1 MAFIDDTLVEQIG
14 RDARQ
19 VDAAAAAR
27 RVGRFLLTI
36 LAGVLYTV
44 GWTVRKTF
52 VVGWLAITWS
62 WAAVRLGWREA
73 APKPRK

>member
-1 MAFIDDTLVEQIG
+1 VAFIDDTLVEQIG
-14 RDARQ
+14 QDARQ

-27 RVGRFLLTI
+27 RIGRFLLTVI
-36 LAGVLYTV
+36 AGVLYTV
-44 GWTVRKTF
+44 GWTVRKVF
-52 VVGWLAITWS
+52 VVGWLAFTWS